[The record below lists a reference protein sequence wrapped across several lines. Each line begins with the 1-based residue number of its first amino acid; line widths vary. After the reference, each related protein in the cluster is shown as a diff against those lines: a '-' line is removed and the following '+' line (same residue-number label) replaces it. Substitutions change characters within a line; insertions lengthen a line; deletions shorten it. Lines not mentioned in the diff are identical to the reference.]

1 MNFAKSPIIGTTS
14 AHHFFE
20 GVPFVAG
27 IGLQPVPSSQLASW
41 RVRVGCE
48 ALTATEAA
56 DQLAGL
62 VSEAVAELT
71 TFNTGYA
78 KRTADL
84 KALVADAVKL
94 AELPVDPTGDREV
107 IEAYVGQAAA
117 LAAEQP
123 PASTA
128 LKDADALSRWIDR
141 CEGLDRTPIQAA
153 LDAHEKALATI
164 GKTRGI
170 AEKALADLQAAL
182 ARLDAPETLARLA
195 SMKLQR
201 DLSRALPV
209 IQEFIQAEAEAAA
222 ALARMQ
228 AAGLKLKALAQ

>member
-1 MNFAKSPIIGTTS
+1 MNFAKSPIIGTVS
-14 AHHFFE
+14 SHHFFE

-27 IGLQPVPSSQLASW
+27 LSLQPVPSSQIATW
-41 RVRVGCE
+41 NIRVGCE

-71 TFNTGYA
+71 AFGNGYRQRA
-78 KRTADL
+78 ADL

-94 AELPVDPTGDREV
+94 AECPVDLANDRAV
-107 IEAYVGQAAA
+107 IEAYAQQAAA

-128 LKDADALSRWIDR
+128 LKNADALSRWIDR
-141 CEGLDRTPIQAA
+141 CEGLDRIPILAA
-153 LDAHEKALATI
+153 LDAYEKALATI
-164 GKTRGI
+164 GKAR
-170 AEKALADLQAAL
+170 AAVEKALADLQGAL
-182 ARLDAPETLARLA
+182 VRLDAPETLARLA

-209 IQEFIQAEAEAAA
+209 IQEFIEAEAEAAA